1 MSDLDI
7 LRNHFL
13 GFNDDFFS
21 DFFVKTHNT
30 YPPYNVKEKD
40 DKGLIELAVAGFKE
54 KDLKIEVKDNLLS
67 IYGCKEIDDKNI
79 SKLYSIHRGI
89 ANRNFTRK
97 FKLHEYIV
105 INGGFGLIGSEI
117 AEKCLRSGAQI
128 LIVDNNTINII

>member
-1 MSDLDI
+1 MGDLDI

-54 KDLKIEVKDNLLS
+54 KDLKVEVKDNLLS
-67 IYGCKEIDDKNI
+67 IHGCKEIDDKNI

-97 FKLHEYIV
+97 FKLHEHIV
-105 INGGFGLIGSEI
+105 INGAKLEDGMLKVAYHREVPESEKPKVI
-117 AEKCLRSGAQI
+117 KIQS
-128 LIVDNNTINII
+128 

>member
-1 MSDLDI
+1 MGDLDI

-105 INGGFGLIGSEI
+105 INGAKLEDGMLKIAYHREVPESEKPKVI
-117 AEKCLRSGAQI
+117 KIKS
-128 LIVDNNTINII
+128 

>member
-1 MSDLDI
+1 MGDLDI

-13 GFNDDFFS
+13 GFDNDFFS

-54 KDLKIEVKDNLLS
+54 KDLKVEVKDNLLS
-67 IYGCKEIDDKNI
+67 IYGCKEIDDKDI

-105 INGGFGLIGSEI
+105 I
-117 AEKCLRSGAQI
+117 SGAKLEDGMLKVAYHRENPESEKPKVIKIQS
-128 LIVDNNTINII
+128 

>member
-1 MSDLDI
+1 MGDLDI

-21 DFFVKTHNT
+21 DFFVKTHNI

-105 INGGFGLIGSEI
+105 INGAKLEDGMLKIAYHREVPESEKPKVI
-117 AEKCLRSGAQI
+117 KIKS
-128 LIVDNNTINII
+128 

>member
-105 INGGFGLIGSEI
+105 INGAKLEDGMLKIAYHREVPESEKPKVI
-117 AEKCLRSGAQI
+117 KIKS
-128 LIVDNNTINII
+128 

>member
-1 MSDLDI
+1 MGDLDI

-67 IYGCKEIDDKNI
+67 IYGCKEIDDKNV

-105 INGGFGLIGSEI
+105 INGAKLEDGMLKIAYHREVPESEKPKVI
-117 AEKCLRSGAQI
+117 KIKS
-128 LIVDNNTINII
+128 

>member
-1 MSDLDI
+1 MGDLDI

-67 IYGCKEIDDKNI
+67 IYGCKGIDDKDI

-105 INGGFGLIGSEI
+105 INGAKLEDGMLKIAYHREVPESEKPKVI
-117 AEKCLRSGAQI
+117 KIQS
-128 LIVDNNTINII
+128 

>member
-1 MSDLDI
+1 MGDLDI

-13 GFNDDFFS
+13 GFDNDFFS

-67 IYGCKEIDDKNI
+67 IYGCKGIDDKDI

-105 INGGFGLIGSEI
+105 INGAKLEDGMLKIAYHREVPESEKPKVI
-117 AEKCLRSGAQI
+117 KIQS
-128 LIVDNNTINII
+128 

>member
-1 MSDLDI
+1 MGDLDI

-13 GFNDDFFS
+13 GFDNDFFS

-67 IYGCKEIDDKNI
+67 IYGCKEIDDKDI

-105 INGGFGLIGSEI
+105 INGAKLEDGMLKIAYHREVPESEKPKVI
-117 AEKCLRSGAQI
+117 KIKS
-128 LIVDNNTINII
+128 

>member
-1 MSDLDI
+1 MGDLDI

-105 INGGFGLIGSEI
+105 INGAKLEDGMLKIAYHREVPESEKPKVI
-117 AEKCLRSGAQI
+117 KIQS
-128 LIVDNNTINII
+128 

>member
-1 MSDLDI
+1 MSNLDI

-13 GFNDDFFS
+13 GFDNDFFS

-105 INGGFGLIGSEI
+105 INGAKLEDGMLKIAYHREVPESEKPKVI
-117 AEKCLRSGAQI
+117 KIQS
-128 LIVDNNTINII
+128 

>member
-54 KDLKIEVKDNLLS
+54 KDLKVEVKDNLLS

-105 INGGFGLIGSEI
+105 INGAKLEDGMLKIAYHREVPESEKPKVI
-117 AEKCLRSGAQI
+117 KIKS
-128 LIVDNNTINII
+128 

>member
-1 MSDLDI
+1 MGDLDI

-21 DFFVKTHNT
+21 DFFVKTHNI

-67 IYGCKEIDDKNI
+67 IYGCKEIDDKDI

-105 INGGFGLIGSEI
+105 INGAKLEDGMLKIAYHREVPESEKPKVI
-117 AEKCLRSGAQI
+117 KIQS
-128 LIVDNNTINII
+128 

>member
-1 MSDLDI
+1 MGDLDI

-67 IYGCKEIDDKNI
+67 IYGCKEIDDKDI

-105 INGGFGLIGSEI
+105 INGAKLEDGMLKIAYHREVPESEKPKVI
-117 AEKCLRSGAQI
+117 KIKS
-128 LIVDNNTINII
+128 

>member
-1 MSDLDI
+1 MGDLDI

-67 IYGCKEIDDKNI
+67 IYGCKEIDDKDI

-105 INGGFGLIGSEI
+105 INGAKLEDGMLKIAYHREVPESE
-117 AEKCLRSGAQI
+117 KPK
-128 LIVDNNTINII
+128 IIKIKS

>member
-13 GFNDDFFS
+13 GFDNDFFS

-67 IYGCKEIDDKNI
+67 IYGCKEIDDKDV

-105 INGGFGLIGSEI
+105 INGAKLEDGMLKIAYHREVPESEKPKVI
-117 AEKCLRSGAQI
+117 KIQS
-128 LIVDNNTINII
+128 

>member
-1 MSDLDI
+1 MGDLDI

-13 GFNDDFFS
+13 GFDNDFFS
-21 DFFVKTHNT
+21 DFFIKTPTT

-67 IYGCKEIDDKNI
+67 IYGCKESEDKDI

-89 ANRNFTRK
+89 ANRSFTRK
-97 FKLHEYIV
+97 FKLHEYIIV
-105 INGGFGLIGSEI
+105 NGAKLEDGMLKVSYHREIPESE
-117 AEKCLRSGAQI
+117 KPK
-128 LIVDNNTINII
+128 IIKIKS

>member
-1 MSDLDI
+1 MGDLDI

-13 GFNDDFFS
+13 GFDNDFFS

-30 YPPYNVKEKD
+30 YPPYNVREKD

-54 KDLKIEVKDNLLS
+54 KDLKVEVKDNLLS
-67 IYGCKEIDDKNI
+67 IHGCKEIDDKNV

-105 INGGFGLIGSEI
+105 INGAKLEDGMLKVSYHREVPESE
-117 AEKCLRSGAQI
+117 KPK
-128 LIVDNNTINII
+128 IIKIKS

>member
-1 MSDLDI
+1 MCDLDI

-67 IYGCKEIDDKNI
+67 IYGCKGIDDKDI

-105 INGGFGLIGSEI
+105 INGAKLEDGMLKIAYHREVPESEKPKVI
-117 AEKCLRSGAQI
+117 KIKS
-128 LIVDNNTINII
+128 

>member
-1 MSDLDI
+1 MGDLDI
-7 LRNHFL
+7 LKNHFL

-105 INGGFGLIGSEI
+105 INGAKLEDGMLKIAYHREVPESEKPKVI
-117 AEKCLRSGAQI
+117 KIKS
-128 LIVDNNTINII
+128 

>member
-105 INGGFGLIGSEI
+105 INGAKLEDGMLKIAYHREVPESEKPKVI
-117 AEKCLRSGAQI
+117 KIQS
-128 LIVDNNTINII
+128 

>member
-1 MSDLDI
+1 MGDLDI

-67 IYGCKEIDDKNI
+67 IYGCKEIDDKDI

-105 INGGFGLIGSEI
+105 INGAKLEDGMLKIAYHREVPESEKPKVI
-117 AEKCLRSGAQI
+117 KIQS
-128 LIVDNNTINII
+128 

>member
-13 GFNDDFFS
+13 GFDNDFFS

-105 INGGFGLIGSEI
+105 INDAKLEDGMLKIAYHREVPESEKPKVI
-117 AEKCLRSGAQI
+117 KIQS
-128 LIVDNNTINII
+128 

>member
-1 MSDLDI
+1 MGDLDI

-21 DFFVKTHNT
+21 DFFVKTHNI

-67 IYGCKEIDDKNI
+67 IYGCKEAKDKDI

-89 ANRNFTRK
+89 ANRSFTRK
-97 FKLHEYIV
+97 FKLHEHIIV
-105 INGGFGLIGSEI
+105 NGAKLEDGMLKISYHREVPESE
-117 AEKCLRSGAQI
+117 KPK
-128 LIVDNNTINII
+128 IIKIKS

>member
-1 MSDLDI
+1 MGELDI

-67 IYGCKEIDDKNI
+67 IYGCKEIDDKDI

-105 INGGFGLIGSEI
+105 INGAKLEDGMLKIAYHREVPESEKPKVI
-117 AEKCLRSGAQI
+117 KIQS
-128 LIVDNNTINII
+128 

>member
-1 MSDLDI
+1 MGDLDI

-13 GFNDDFFS
+13 GFDNDFFS

-105 INGGFGLIGSEI
+105 INGAKLEDGMLKIAYHREVPESEKPKVI
-117 AEKCLRSGAQI
+117 KIQS
-128 LIVDNNTINII
+128 

>member
-40 DKGLIELAVAGFKE
+40 DKGLIELAVSGFKE
-54 KDLKIEVKDNLLS
+54 KDLKIEEKDNLLS

-97 FKLHEYIV
+97 FKLHEHIV
-105 INGGFGLIGSEI
+105 INGAKLEDGMLKVSYHREIPESE
-117 AEKCLRSGAQI
+117 KPK
-128 LIVDNNTINII
+128 IIKIQS

>member
-67 IYGCKEIDDKNI
+67 IYGCKEIDDKDI

-105 INGGFGLIGSEI
+105 INGAKLEDGMLKIAYHREVPESEKPKVI
-117 AEKCLRSGAQI
+117 KIQS
-128 LIVDNNTINII
+128 

>member
-97 FKLHEYIV
+97 FKLYEHIV
-105 INGGFGLIGSEI
+105 VNGAKLEDGMLKIAYHREVPESEKPKVI
-117 AEKCLRSGAQI
+117 KIQS
-128 LIVDNNTINII
+128 

>member
-13 GFNDDFFS
+13 GFDNDFFS

-105 INGGFGLIGSEI
+105 INGAKLEDGMLKIAYHREVPESEKPKVI
-117 AEKCLRSGAQI
+117 KIQS
-128 LIVDNNTINII
+128 